1 MAFSDSNR
9 SHADSPPPTP
19 TFSPTKPAA
28 QPSKDTPPPPKS
40 NISNLRNKPGHARSQ
55 GNRRGRLGRNQ
66 YTRDRE
72 LTNGDVS
79 DTPGREE
86 SHEGSPNGINGES
99 GRSSKA
105 KTHGARTS
113 MNEMKR
119 RVAAILEFVGR
130 MQGEGQAGSR
140 SRSSEGSGSTPNG
153 AGVSLPTASLVQAV
167 EKAMSGGLVVEDGKE
182 FREMGSAEMMEA
194 LTTELIGWQNVY
206 GRYGEK

>member
-1 MAFSDSNR
+1 MN
-9 SHADSPPPTP
+9 
-19 TFSPTKPAA
+19 
-28 QPSKDTPPPPKS
+28 
-40 NISNLRNKPGHARSQ
+40 
-55 GNRRGRLGRNQ
+55 GNG
-66 YTRDRE
+66 
-72 LTNGDVS
+72 NGNAS

-130 MQGEGQAGSR
+130 MQGETGLAQGVN
-140 SRSSEGSGSTPNG
+140 SRSSEGSGGTPNG
-153 AGVSLPTASLVQAV
+153 NGSAAATAASLVQAV
-167 EKAMSGGLVVEDGKE
+167 EMAMGTGLVPVGEEAGRKE
-182 FREMGSAEMMEA
+182 FREMGSGEMMEV
-194 LTTELIGWQNVY
+194 LTRELVGWQNVY

>member
-1 MAFSDSNR
+1 MTDELANIAC
-9 SHADSPPPTP
+9 ADSPPPTP
-19 TFSPTKPAA
+19 TFSPSKPVT

-40 NISNLRNKPGHARSQ
+40 NINNLRSKPGNARAHAA
-55 GNRRGRLGRNQ
+55 RRGRLGRNQ
-66 YTRDRE
+66 YTRDRD

-79 DTPGREE
+79 DTPGRED

-99 GRSSKA
+99 GQSSKA
-105 KTHGARTS
+105 KKHGARTS

-153 AGVSLPTASLVQAV
+153 TSISLPTASLVQAV
-167 EKAMSGGLVVEDGKE
+167 EKAMSGGPVVEDRKD
-182 FREMGSAEMMEA
+182 FREMGSGEMMET
-194 LTTELIGWQNVY
+194 LTRELIGWQNVY